1 MAASTNGD
9 ARSYGKFHPKCQRNV
24 TLSEDR
30 RIASEKFGLGAVP
43 VAFSSDQIPIG
54 IKFSVKI
61 LQQGFL
67 VSPISTSS
75 RPHTSDA
82 PYTAAGAVHVVHC
95 CPFFVRSGYWYLLP
109 ATAAC
114 CHRLLVATAIRE
126 QSVAMGICGKDRI
139 TMRS

>member
-9 ARSYGKFHPKCQRNV
+9 ARSYGKFHPKCERNV

-30 RIASEKFGLGAVP
+30 RIASGKLGSGALP
-43 VAFSSDQIPIG
+43 IAFSNDPIPIG
-54 IKFSVKI
+54 IQFSVKI
-61 LQQGFL
+61 LQQGIF
-67 VSPISTSS
+67 VSPISASS

-82 PYTAAGAVHVVHC
+82 PYTAGGAVHVVHC
-95 CPFFVRSGYWYLLP
+95 CLFFVRSGYWYLLP

-114 CHRLLVATAIRE
+114 CHRLLVATAMRE

-139 TMRS
+139 TVRS

>member
-9 ARSYGKFHPKCQRNV
+9 ARSYGKFHPKCQGGV

-30 RIASEKFGLGAVP
+30 RIASRKHGPGVFPIVFSNDPISKGL
-43 VAFSSDQIPIG
+43 
-54 IKFSVKI
+54 KFSVKM
-61 LQQGFL
+61 LQQSSF
-67 VSPISTSS
+67 VSPISASS

-82 PYTAAGAVHVVHC
+82 PYTAGGAVHVVHC

-114 CHRLLVATAIRE
+114 CHRLIVATSMRE

-139 TMRS
+139 TARS

>member
-9 ARSYGKFHPKCQRNV
+9 ARSYGKFHPKCLGGV

-30 RIASEKFGLGAVP
+30 RIASRKPGSGVP
-43 VAFSSDQIPIG
+43 IAFSNDPIPIG
-54 IKFSVKI
+54 IQFSVKI
-61 LQQGFL
+61 LQQNYTY
-67 VSPISTSS
+67 VSPISTYS

-82 PYTAAGAVHVVHC
+82 PYTAGGAVHVVQC
-95 CPFFVRSGYWYLLP
+95 GLFFVRSGYWYLLP

-114 CHRLLVATAIRE
+114 CHRLLVATAMRE

-139 TMRS
+139 TVRS